1 MTRYTLLIL
10 CLLTVKLSFCQV
22 GYPKKIVINKDTIIA
37 LTIEQVKAINITYL
51 QLQEAREYNAL
62 YKKTIDSYSVLL
74 PVYDNTV
81 QDLKNI
87 IAIQENTISN
97 KDELISVI
105 TNSDKKKAGE
115 IKRLEIQNKILRGGF
130 VITLITIGIL
140 LIL

>member
-1 MTRYTLLIL
+1 M
-10 CLLTVKLSFCQV
+10 SFCQS
-22 GYPKKIVINKDTIIA
+22 GYPKKVIINRDTVVA
-37 LTIEQVKAINITYL
+37 LTPEQVKTINISYL
-51 QLQEAREYNAL
+51 QLQEVKEYNAL

-105 TNSDKKKAGE
+105 TNSDKKKARE
-115 IKRLEIQNKILRGGF
+115 IKILEIQNKILRGGF